1 MIYSIC
7 TVYCFSGLWLK
18 SKGISPRVA
27 DLCNTLESRLS
38 TLLGDLATVYSDKEL
53 DPAIVADTQA
63 LKGHQQVVCS
73 EAISRSDVYYNLI

>member
-1 MIYSIC
+1 MDDDD
-7 TVYCFSGLWLK
+7 VLFSGLWLK

-38 TLLGDLATVYSDKEL
+38 ILLGDLATVCSDKEL

-73 EAISRSDVYYNLI
+73 ESISR